1 MTKFAPVLI
10 AALLATGCAMPP
22 ERAPSHNSPPPPVV
36 SEQKSLSSFDARVE
50 QCRKELQVM
59 QAYNVTVFE
68 QYNQRFLRANGQL
81 EKYREIQDKV
91 GSEIDEIATPKYQYN
106 VRRVCEEIRSTLMQL
121 IIKEV

>member
-10 AALLATGCAMPP
+10 ACAMPP
-22 ERAPSHNSPPPPVV
+22 ERAPSHNPPPPPVV

>member
-1 MTKFAPVLI
+1 MTKFAPVFF
-10 AALLATGCAMPP
+10 AALLATGCSMPP
-22 ERAPSHNSPPPPVV
+22 KPASSHNPPPVV
-36 SEQKSLSSFDARVE
+36 SAPQSLSSFDSRVV

-68 QYNQRFLRANGQL
+68 QYNQRFLRVNGQL
-81 EKYREIQDKV
+81 EKYLEIRDKV
-91 GSEIDEIATPKYQYN
+91 GSEIDDIATPKYQYN

>member
-22 ERAPSHNSPPPPVV
+22 ERAPSHNPPPPPVV
-36 SEQKSLSSFDARVE
+36 SEQKPLSSFDARVV
-50 QCRKELQVM
+50 QCRKELQVI

-81 EKYREIQDKV
+81 EKYLEIQDKV
-91 GSEIDEIATPKYQYN
+91 GTEIDEIATPKYQYN